1 MKKILFYAVIFLTA
15 LSCSNDD
22 LEGEEGVDGKEYMAK
37 IGFEGEISI
46 SESPLLKSTGSD
58 LYGVQVYVKDNG
70 SGEYKPYAY
79 GLFDDPSLMD
89 VKLIGGNIY
98 KFESTMIEDGKNRI
112 YYSSSAGYYSPFDAI
127 KSSYAPL
134 NNKFIYSSSDFMRR
148 LSWGLSDLENGGSFR
163 DSYSRP
169 NTVRFY
175 GLYSDYKPS
184 DNNVVTINMKKVC
197 FGAKFVVEG
206 LTEGK
211 VVVDIEDAP
220 KLEIAHPAVSI
231 QDIFTFEGSLGSESW
246 INDDYSELVPVSIS
260 WHKSDGSVK
269 PVSSSNINFK
279 RNKLTTITVK
289 LSGDNPASASGKV
302 NISLEDKEMQP
313 GDNIVVGR

>member
-1 MKKILFYAVIFLTA
+1 MKKILFYAMMLFVS

-22 LEGEEGVDGKEYMAK
+22 LDGGEGIEGMEYTVK

-46 SESPLLKSTGSD
+46 SESPLLKSSVSD
-58 LYGVQVYVKDNG
+58 LYGVQVYVKDNS
-70 SGEYKPYAY
+70 SGDYKPYAY

-89 VKLIGGNIY
+89 VKLIGGNVY
-98 KFESTMIEDGKNRI
+98 KFESTMVEDGKNRI
-112 YYSSSAGYYSPFDAI
+112 YHSSSSGYFQPFSAI

-134 NNKFIYSSSDFMRR
+134 NNKFVYSSSDFMRW
-148 LSWGLSDLENGGSFR
+148 LSWGMSELDDGKLG
-163 DSYSRP
+163 DSYRRP

-175 GLYSDYKPS
+175 GVHSDYKPS
-184 DNNVVTINMKKVC
+184 DKNIVTINMKKVC
-197 FGAKFVVEG
+197 FGAKFVMEG

-211 VVVDIEDAP
+211 VVIDIEDAP
-220 KLEIAHPAVSI
+220 QMEIVHPAVSI
-231 QDIFTFEGSLGSESW
+231 QDTFTFEGGSSDGRW
-246 INDDYSELVPVSIS
+246 INDDYSESVPVSIS

-269 PVSSSNINFK
+269 PVSSGNINFK

-289 LSGDNPASASGKV
+289 LSGDNPESASGKV

-313 GDNIVVGR
+313 GDNIVVGL

>member
-1 MKKILFYAVIFLTA
+1 MKKILFYAMMLFMS

-22 LEGEEGVDGKEYMAK
+22 LGGGEGIEGKEYMVK

-46 SESPLLKSTGSD
+46 SESPLLKSSASD
-58 LYGVQVYVKDNG
+58 LYGVQIYVKDNG

-89 VKLIGGNIY
+89 VKLIGGNVY

-112 YYSSSAGYYSPFDAI
+112 YHGSSLNYYSPFSAI

-134 NNKFIYSSSDFMRR
+134 NNEFVYSSSDFMRR
-148 LSWGLSDLENGGSFR
+148 LSSGLSDIEKEEFIM
-163 DSYSRP
+163 DSYYRL
-169 NTVRFY
+169 NVIRFY
-175 GLYSDYKPS
+175 GVHSDYKPS
-184 DNNVVTINMKKVC
+184 DKNIVTINMKKVC

-206 LTEGK
+206 LTGGK
-211 VVVDIEDAP
+211 VVIDIKNAP
-220 KLEIAHPAVSI
+220 QMEIVHPAVSV
-231 QDIFTFEGSLGSESW
+231 QDIFTFEGRLGSENW
-246 INDDYSELVPVSIS
+246 INDDYSESVHVSIS

-269 PVSSSNINFK
+269 PVSSDNINFK

-289 LSGDNPASASGKV
+289 LSGDNPESASGKV

-313 GDNIVVGR
+313 GDNIVVGL

>member
-1 MKKILFYAVIFLTA
+1 MKKILFYAMMLFVS

-22 LEGEEGVDGKEYMAK
+22 LGGGEGIEGKEYMVK

-46 SESPLLKSTGSD
+46 SESPLLKNASSD

-89 VKLIGGNIY
+89 VKLIGGNVY
-98 KFESTMIEDGKNRI
+98 KFESTMVEDGKDRI
-112 YYSSSAGYYSPFDAI
+112 YHNSSLNYYRPFTAI

-134 NNKFIYSSSDFMRR
+134 NNKFVYSSSDFMRW
-148 LSWGLSDLENGGSFR
+148 LSWGMSDLENGEFG
-163 DSYSRP
+163 DSYRRP

-175 GLYSDYKPS
+175 GVHSDYKPS
-184 DNNVVTINMKKVC
+184 DKNIVTINMKKVC

-206 LTEGK
+206 LMEGK
-211 VVVDIEDAP
+211 VVIDIEDAP
-220 KLEIAHPAVSI
+220 QMEIVHPDVSI
-231 QDIFTFEGSLGSESW
+231 QDIFTFDGGLRDGSW
-246 INDDYSELVPVSIS
+246 INDDYSESVPVSIS

-289 LSGDNPASASGKV
+289 LSGDNPESASGKV
-302 NISLEDKEMQP
+302 NISLKDKEMQP
-313 GDNIVVGR
+313 GDNIVVEL